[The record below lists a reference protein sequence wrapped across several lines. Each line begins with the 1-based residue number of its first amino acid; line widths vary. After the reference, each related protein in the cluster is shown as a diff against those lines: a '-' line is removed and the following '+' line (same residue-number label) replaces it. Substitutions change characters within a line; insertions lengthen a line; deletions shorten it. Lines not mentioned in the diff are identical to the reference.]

1 MTIYA
6 PKINDMNVREGWG
19 RGYEKVSLLI
29 YLRILLWFLLQTQL
43 KISQFFQVKFQE
55 TRQVKSKRIRRVVNR
70 KLNPPSGSDS
80 EHGGEKNQKEK
91 NSADNAP
98 NKTTKHGQVRN
109 KKRSHSTEI
118 NPKGSEENES
128 HVTRPKRAK
137 EENTQSGARSSA
149 VNRRGSCRGRGRGR
163 TKLRKTESDVHST
176 SDLKLSVEIT
186 PLKLP
191 YEENSQH
198 VSRENRREPSRSGR
212 SQLVLA
218 QPSTCAEDQKDG
230 PIDSV
235 CMNNAKTH
243 NKQSSSAVRAAN
255 RAQQENSTS
264 DSTDSDDDDD
274 DDENV
279 YTGPKPVSVF
289 NRGRGRG
296 KGTER
301 GRGKEGRKLAEPKTY
316 ASDSTDNEDIE
327 DSVHIGPEAGLVFR
341 RGRGRGKGNRRG
353 RGKERMAVAE
363 QETSTS
369 DDTDNEDNEE
379 SVYAEPKSVSVSHRG
394 RARGRGRGRGRL
406 RGRGKGTS
414 KMR

>member
-1 MTIYA
+1 M
-6 PKINDMNVREGWG
+6 
-19 RGYEKVSLLI
+19 
-29 YLRILLWFLLQTQL
+29 
-43 KISQFFQVKFQE
+43 KFQE
-55 TRQVKSKRIRRVVNR
+55 TRHLKSRRIRRVVNR
-70 KLNPPSGSDS
+70 KLNPTSGSDS

-98 NKTTKHGQVRN
+98 NKTTKHGQARN

-137 EENTQSGARSSA
+137 EENTESGARSSA
-149 VNRRGSCRGRGRGR
+149 VNRRGSYRGRGRGR
-163 TKLRKTESDVHST
+163 TKLRKNESDVHST
-176 SDLKLSVEIT
+176 SDLKLLVEIT

-191 YEENSQH
+191 TEENSQH
-198 VSRENRREPSRSGR
+198 VSRENRRESSLNVR
-212 SQLVLA
+212 SQRVLA
-218 QPSTCAEDQKDG
+218 QPSTCAGDKRDG

-235 CMNNAKTH
+235 CMNNAKTD
-243 NKQSSSAVRAAN
+243 NKQSSSAVRAEN
-255 RAQQENSTS
+255 RAEKETSTS
-264 DSTDSDDDDD
+264 DSTDSDD

-296 KGTER
+296 KGTGR

-316 ASDSTDNEDIE
+316 ASDSSDNEDEE
-327 DSVHIGPEAGLVFR
+327 DSVHIGSEPGLVFR
-341 RGRGRGKGNRRG
+341 QGKGRGKGNRQG
-353 RGKERMAVAE
+353 RGKERMAVAQ

-369 DDTDNEDNEE
+369 DGTDNEDNEG
-379 SVYAEPKSVSVSHRG
+379 SVCIEPKSVSVSHRG
-394 RARGRGRGRGRL
+394 KARGRGRGRRRL
-406 RGRGKGTS
+406 RGRGEGTS

>member
-1 MTIYA
+1 MATIG
-6 PKINDMNVREGWG
+6 VGGGGE
-19 RGYEKVSLLI
+19 VSLLV
-29 YLRILLWFLLQTQL
+29 YLRIFSWFLLQTQL

-55 TRQVKSKRIRRVVNR
+55 TRHLKSKRIRRVVNR

-80 EHGGEKNQKEK
+80 EHGSEKKQKEK
-91 NSADNAP
+91 NSADKAP

-118 NPKGSEENES
+118 NSKGSEENES

-149 VNRRGSCRGRGRGR
+149 VNRRGSYRGGGRGRA
-163 TKLRKTESDVHST
+163 KLRKNESDVHST

-191 YEENSQH
+191 KTENSQH
-198 VSRENRREPSRSGR
+198 VSRENRREPSRDGR
-212 SQLVLA
+212 NQRVLA
-218 QPSTCAEDQKDG
+218 QPSTCAEDKRDG

-243 NKQSSSAVRAAN
+243 NKQSSSTVRAEN
-255 RAQQENSTS
+255 RAQQDNSTS
-264 DSTDSDDDDD
+264 DSTDSDDDDQS
-274 DDENV
+274 V

-296 KGTER
+296 KGPGR

-327 DSVHIGPEAGLVFR
+327 DSVHIGSEPKLVFR

-369 DDTDNEDNEE
+369 DDTDNEDNED
-379 SVYAEPKSVSVSHRG
+379 SVYVEPKSVSVSHRG

-406 RGRGKGTS
+406 RGREKGTS